1 MRRWLGSA
9 AVVVIVA
16 LTVAPAR
23 AEVSPEALQ
32 LPGAATSA
40 TDPSPVTLSADL
52 YLPTQ
57 VPAPAVVL
65 AHGFGGSKAAVA
77 EEAAYLQERGFAVL
91 AYSARGFGESTGLIS
106 MNSPQF
112 EVADARRIVD
122 YLSERPEIVQDGA
135 GDPRVGVS
143 GGSYGGALALLLAG
157 YDDRIDAVVADI
169 TWNDLESSLFGQSA
183 RGAGL
188 GVLKQLWTGFFFSA
202 GLLPSGG
209 NPLAP
214 GPVTECG
221 RFSPEWCAAYT
232 EAATT
237 GTVSPAAAELM
248 AASSPASVSNSITA
262 PTLIGGG
269 QSDSL
274 FPLAQA
280 NANAEQISAANPDVP
295 VKVVW
300 HAEGHDGGVDETERL
315 RALGADWLSAYLAD
329 GPAVST
335 AFEVSEVSGS
345 AVSDRAAG
353 TVDVLST
360 PDYPG
365 LYGQGQR
372 PIPVRGPTQQ
382 ILAPAGGVPA
392 AVTALPGAGGLA
404 GLASSVLALPL
415 PGQSAGFLSEP
426 LAEPLQV
433 IGSPRVRLQVSSDRP
448 VKDAVLFASLRIADA
463 SQRQILPNGLVAPIR
478 LAEIGPEPVTV
489 EVDLPAIVTE
499 AAAGDRLAVV
509 VATTDQ
515 AYRLP
520 EGPAVYTVSLPDGE
534 VFVPQVDVVSTATE
548 APAWLWPLGGLVLVL
563 VIAVVTWLLRP
574 RHGDDEPRPD
584 ASAGPSAAAADV
596 PISVRGL
603 VKRFK
608 GGLTAVD
615 GATFTVPPGVVL
627 GLLGPN
633 GAGKTTT
640 MRMIMGLIRP
650 TDGEVRVFGQRI
662 LPGSVALAR
671 IGSFV
676 EGPGFL
682 PYLSGRRNLELYWK
696 ASGRVGQE
704 PYFDGVL
711 EIAGLGSA
719 VDRKVKTYSQGMR
732 QRLGIAQAMLGMP
745 DVLLLDEPT
754 NGLDPPQIRE
764 MRDVLHAYAA
774 TGRTVIISS
783 HLLSEVEQTCGH
795 VVVMNRG
802 QVIAEGTV
810 AEFMRGR
817 TGQRLEDVFL
827 EMVGEGHTVVS
838 S

>member
-1 MRRWLGSA
+1 MRRWLGGA
-9 AVVVIVA
+9 GAILLLA
-16 LTVAPAR
+16 LSVAPAR
-23 AEVSPEALQ
+23 AASSPEAVDI
-32 LPGAATSA
+32 PGAAFSA
-40 TDPSPVTLSADL
+40 TDPEPVILSADL
-52 YLPTQ
+52 YLPAQT
-57 VPAPAVVL
+57 PAPAVLL
-65 AHGFGGSKAAVA
+65 AHGFGGSKSAVA
-77 EEAAYLQERGFAVL
+77 EEAAYLRERGFAVL
-91 AYSARGFGESTGLIS
+91 AYSARGFGESSGLIS

-122 YLSERPEIVQDGA
+122 YLSERPEIVQDGV

-157 YDDRIDAVVADI
+157 YDDRIDAVAADI

-183 RGAGL
+183 RGEGL

-202 GLLPSGG
+202 GLLPAGG

-237 GTVSPAAAELM
+237 GTVSQAAADLM
-248 AASSPASVSNSITA
+248 AASSPASVTNRITA

-274 FPLAQA
+274 FPLSQA
-280 NANAEQISAANPDVP
+280 NANAEQISAANPEVP

-300 HAEGHDGGVDETERL
+300 HAEGHDGGVDESERL
-315 RALGADWLSAYLAD
+315 RALSADWMSAYIAD

-335 AFEVSEVSGS
+335 DFEISEVSGS

-353 TVDVLST
+353 TVEVLSA
-360 PDYPG
+360 PAYPG
-365 LYGQGQR
+365 LYGQSQR
-372 PIPVRGPTQQ
+372 PIGVGGPTQQ

-392 AVTALPGAGGLA
+392 AVTALPGAGALGA
-404 GLASSVLALPL
+404 LASSVLALPL
-415 PGQSAGFLSEP
+415 PGQSAAFISEP

-433 IGSPRVRLQVSSDRP
+433 IGSSRVRLSISSDRP
-448 VKDAVLFASLRIADA
+448 VEDAVIFASLRIADA
-463 SQRQILPNGLVAPIR
+463 GQRQTLPNGLVAPIR
-478 LAEIGPEPVTV
+478 LAELGPEPVTV
-489 EVDLPAIVTE
+489 EVDLPAVVAE
-499 AAAGDRLAVV
+499 AAAGDRLAIV

-520 EGPAVYTVSLPDGE
+520 PGPAVYTVALPDGR
-534 VFVPQVDVVSTATE
+534 VLVPQVDAVSTVTE
-548 APAWLWPLGGLVLVL
+548 APAWLWPLGGLVLV
-563 VIAVVTWLLRP
+563 VIVIVVAWLLRP
-574 RHGDDEPRPD
+574 RHGEDAPRED
-584 ASAGPSAAAADV
+584 LVDV
-596 PISVRGL
+596 PISVAGL

-615 GATFTVPPGVVL
+615 GASFTVPPGVVL

-662 LPGSVALAR
+662 LPGSSALAR

-696 ASGRVGQE
+696 SSGRVGQE
-704 PYFDGVL
+704 PYFDEVL

-764 MRDVLHAYAA
+764 MRDVLHAYAE

-783 HLLSEVEQTCGH
+783 HLLSEVEQTCSR

-810 AEFMRGR
+810 EEFMRGR

-827 EMVGEGHTVVS
+827 ELVGEGHTVMS

>member
-1 MRRWLGSA
+1 MRRWLGGA
-9 AVVVIVA
+9 AAI
-16 LTVAPAR
+16 LLLGLSISPAR
-23 AEVSPEALQ
+23 AAASPEALEI
-32 LPGAATSA
+32 PGAAASA
-40 TDPSPVTLSADL
+40 TDPVPVTLSADL
-52 YLPTQ
+52 YLPAQT
-57 VPAPAVVL
+57 PAPAVVL
-65 AHGFGGSKAAVA
+65 AHGFGGSKGDLA

-91 AYSARGFGESTGLIS
+91 AYSARGFGDSTGLIS

-112 EVADARRIVD
+112 EVADAQRVID
-122 YLSERPEIVQDGA
+122 YLAERPEIVQDGA
-135 GDPRVGVS
+135 ADPRVGVA

-157 YDDRIDAVVADI
+157 YDDRVDAVVADI
-169 TWNDLESSLFGQSA
+169 TWNDLEASLFGQSA

-202 GLLPSGG
+202 GLLPRGD

-221 RFSPEWCAAYT
+221 RFSPDWCAAYI
-232 EAATT
+232 EAATS
-237 GTVSPAAAELM
+237 GTVSPAVAELM
-248 AASSPASVSNSITA
+248 AASSPASITNRITA

-274 FPLAQA
+274 FPLSQA

-315 RALGADWLSAYLAD
+315 RTLSADWMSAYLAD

-360 PDYPG
+360 PAYPG
-365 LYGQGQR
+365 LYGQSQR
-372 PIPVRGPTQQ
+372 PIGVGGPPQQ

-404 GLASSVLALPL
+404 GLASSVLSLPL

-426 LAEPLQV
+426 LTDPLQV
-433 IGSPRVRLQVSSDRP
+433 VGSSRIRLSVSSDRP
-448 VKDAVLFASLRIADA
+448 VEDAVLFASLRIADA
-463 SQRQILPNGLVAPIR
+463 GQRQTLPNGLVAPIR
-478 LAEIGPEPVTV
+478 LADLGPDPVTV
-489 EVDLPAIVTE
+489 EVDLPAVVAE
-499 AAAGDRLAVV
+499 AAAGDRLAIV

-520 EGPAVYTVSLPDGE
+520 EGPAVYTVALPDGQ
-534 VFVPQVDVVSTATE
+534 VLIPQVDAVSTATE
-548 APAWLWPLGGLVLVL
+548 APPWLWPLGGLAIVLL
-563 VIAVVTWLLRP
+563 AVIVTWLLRP
-574 RHGDDEPRPD
+574 RHGED
-584 ASAGPSAAAADV
+584 ASREDLAEV
-596 PISVRGL
+596 PISVAGL

-615 GATFTVPPGVVL
+615 GASFTVPPGVVL

-662 LPGSVALAR
+662 LPGSSALAR

-696 ASGRVGQE
+696 ASGRVGQR
-704 PYFDGVL
+704 PHFDEVL

-783 HLLSEVEQTCGH
+783 HLLSEVEQTCSH
-795 VVVMNRG
+795 VVVMHRG

-810 AEFMRGR
+810 EEFMRGR

-827 EMVGEGHTVVS
+827 ELVGEGHTVVS